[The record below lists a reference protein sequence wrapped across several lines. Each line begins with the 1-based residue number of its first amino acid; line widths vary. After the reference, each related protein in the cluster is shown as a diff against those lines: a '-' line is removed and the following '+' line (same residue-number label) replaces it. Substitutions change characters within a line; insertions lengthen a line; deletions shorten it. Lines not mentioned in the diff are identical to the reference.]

1 MTEQHPISPPPELVQ
16 ELSDGFCKARAAS
29 VVAAVAWTQTIT
41 SAAQWGWDQ
50 RAPEIQ
56 AAVDAELEACCEWLR
71 TGPYGASI
79 ACYSKQIISDLR
91 AARRPKPLSLKEQAL
106 LQLDTLNADLAMD
119 GVHLDLSQIR
129 RALELLPDNPTT
141 PPSNP

>member
-1 MTEQHPISPPPELVQ
+1 MTEQHPISPPTELMQ
-16 ELSDGFCKARAAS
+16 ELWDGFCKARAAS

-56 AAVDAELEACCEWLR
+56 AAVDAELEACCEWLDLR
-71 TGPYGASI
+71 GFA
-79 ACYSKQIISDLR
+79 ISDIAALR

-106 LQLDTLNADLAMD
+106 AELEEIMTELHNETGSAFTASN
-119 GVHLDLSQIR
+119 IR
-129 RALELLPDNPTT
+129 RPGGPAQ
-141 PPSNP
+141 